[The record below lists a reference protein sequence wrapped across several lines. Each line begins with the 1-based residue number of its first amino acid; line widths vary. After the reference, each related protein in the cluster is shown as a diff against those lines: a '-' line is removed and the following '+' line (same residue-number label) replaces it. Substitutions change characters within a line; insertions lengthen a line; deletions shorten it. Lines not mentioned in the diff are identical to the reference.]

1 MAVMSLE
8 AACTGNEINSGKHAE
23 ELREHA
29 SRREATAPALKWALS
44 LLGVS
49 SSGETPGRWSPGW
62 RGWGWGGRAAFPK
75 WFPSALLVSILL
87 E

>member
-8 AACTGNEINSGKHAE
+8 AVHAGNEINSGKHEE

-29 SRREATAPALKWALS
+29 ARKEATASALKWALP

-49 SSGETPGRWSPGW
+49 SSGETLGRWSPGW
-62 RGWGWGGRAAFPK
+62 RGWGWRGRAAFPK
-75 WFPSALLVSILL
+75 WFPSALPVSILL